1 MAVEAVEHL
10 VGLGPFCE
18 RMPSALLLLSPC
30 RLKGGN
36 FGTIFRIRS
45 HLEKHGYNCHLW
57 DPQNVEK
64 CGGIN
69 VLLNQYKIDLVLGI
83 HAYHAGRFMK
93 DSNVP
98 YILILGG
105 TDVNE
110 FSKEEKYQKVMTAA
124 IYKARYVVAFSESLQ
139 SRALSLWPQLSLGN
153 LTVIRQAVTT
163 NPSNFCLS
171 AHLLEHH
178 GIVRA
183 DENHIFLFVGAIRPV
198 KNPLFLMDEIS
209 KWHEENS
216 RIFLVIIGH
225 VADDSYFRNDFEPAL
240 NRCKGVVHIPGLST
254 ACAHASM
261 QQVFALV
268 NSSQSEGMSLAILE
282 AMKMKLP
289 VLARDIPGNSS
300 IIQDG
305 RNGLLFSTPEEFRE
319 KASALMQNPLQRQHL
334 VTQAEEFIASHHNI
348 EQEDAAYQKLIVSC
362 QFPTGPAVNGYS

>member
-1 MAVEAVEHL
+1 
-10 VGLGPFCE
+10 
-18 RMPSALLLLSPC
+18 MPSALLLLSPC

-139 SRALSLWPQLSLGN
+139 SRALSLWKPDC
-153 LTVIRQAVTT
+153 I
-163 NPSNFCLS
+163 
-171 AHLLEHH
+171 
-178 GIVRA
+178 
-183 DENHIFLFVGAIRPV
+183 DFVA
-198 KNPLFLMDEIS
+198 E
-209 KWHEENS
+209 WHEENS